1 MLRKATKKAV
11 SPTAIIKAK
20 QNAIMRDQ
28 SNNHPMSTILNHLSE
43 ARKTRRESSYDTE
56 NSEITT

>member
-1 MLRKATKKAV
+1 MLRKATRKAV

-28 SNNHPMSTILNHLSE
+28 SNNHPMSTILNHLSK